1 MTKKSGYN
9 FNNLTKTQQNC
20 LSLIESL
27 GIYELRALARI
38 FGGNSPTTM
47 KRNDHIQTI
56 MEKIISGDDI
66 RPIPLRQGR
75 PYKELTNIQGI
86 LDELSHI
93 AGRDYSLQA
102 NKTPENTVFKK
113 KITFKQPV
121 DAVLTQKLFPI
132 QAKGIINESFDG
144 NFYFYNQFN
153 SRYIL
158 VGESNKEKLQP
169 FDFVE
174 GTAVL
179 MNDSDYMLET
189 LSKINFQP
197 ADTYQPA
204 ENPYKQAPA
213 TEVATIAGKQ
223 LALGNRYLICD
234 ANITQDAQ
242 KFAKIVKDL
251 QAHNIFTVAVVAN
264 VMEED
269 VLTIQ
274 SVGFDNL
281 IMSKYEDS
289 CEDVYLNLI
298 LAKENIKNLQNTGT
312 NLAIFVQDAVTLAN
326 NVDCC
331 AKLSLRNA
339 IGHTD
344 ESVSLIKDL
353 VLSAKAGE
361 NNKHS
366 TLFVCYDQTDLND
379 QLFVSNIFKVSKKID
394 F

>member
-1 MTKKSGYN
+1 MAKKDVYN
-9 FNNLTKTQQNC
+9 FKNLTKTQQNC

-56 MEKIISGDDI
+56 MDKIISGEDI

-102 NKTPENTVFKK
+102 NKTPEGTVFKK

-121 DAVLTQKLFPI
+121 DSVLTQKLFPI
-132 QAKGIINESFDG
+132 RAKGIINESYDG

-153 SRYIL
+153 ARYIL
-158 VGESNKEKLQP
+158 VAESQKAHLQP

-179 MNDSDYMLET
+179 MNDSDYVLEN
-189 LSKINFQP
+189 LEKINFQS
-197 ADTYQPA
+197 AKTYSA
-204 ENPYKQAPA
+204 IENPYKSVTASQI
-213 TEVATIAGKQ
+213 ATICDKQ
-223 LALGNRYLICD
+223 VVLGNRYVVCD
-234 ANITQDAQ
+234 TNLTQDAS
-242 KFAKIVKDL
+242 KFAEIVNQLKN
-251 QAHNIFTVAVVAN
+251 HGIFTIAIVPN
-264 VMEED
+264 IMEED
-269 VLTIQ
+269 VLTLQ
-274 SVGFDNL
+274 SIGFDSL
-281 IMSKYEDS
+281 VMSKYEDS
-289 CEDVYLNLI
+289 CEDVYINLM
-298 LAKENIKNLQNTGT
+298 LAKENIKKFQSLGT

-361 NNKHS
+361 EDKHS

>member
-1 MTKKSGYN
+1 MAKKDVYN
-9 FNNLTKTQQNC
+9 FKNLTKTQQNC

-56 MEKIISGDDI
+56 MDKIISGEDI

-113 KITFKQPV
+113 KLTFKQSV
-121 DAVLTQKLFPI
+121 DSILAQRLFPI
-132 QAKGIINESFDG
+132 QAKGIVNESFDG
-144 NFYFYNQFN
+144 NFYFYNQIN

-158 VGESNKEKLQP
+158 VSESQRKNLKP

-174 GTAVL
+174 GTAIL
-179 MNDSDYMLET
+179 MNEGDYILEEVA
-189 LSKINFQP
+189 KINFQP
-197 ADTYQPA
+197 VNEYNPT
-204 ENPYKQAPA
+204 ENPYKQVPA
-213 TEVATIAGKQ
+213 SQTATILQKQ
-223 LALGNRYLICD
+223 ITLGNRYTICN
-234 ANITQDAQ
+234 ANFTQDAS
-242 KFAKIVKDL
+242 KFADVVKQLKALD
-251 QAHNIFTVAVVAN
+251 IFTVAIVPN

-274 SVGFDNL
+274 SIGFDNL
-281 IMSKYEDS
+281 VISKYEDS
-289 CEDVYLNLI
+289 PEDVYINLM
-298 LAKENIKNLQNTGT
+298 LARENIKTLQNLGR
-312 NLAIFVQDAVTLAN
+312 NLAIFIQDAVTLAN

-344 ESVSLIKDL
+344 ESVSLVKEF

-361 NNKHS
+361 DNKHS

-379 QLFVSNIFKVSKKID
+379 QLFVSNIFKVSKNIEL
-394 F
+394 

>member
-56 MEKIISGDDI
+56 MDKIVSGEDI

-102 NKTPENTVFKK
+102 NKAPENTVFKK

-121 DAVLTQKLFPI
+121 DSVLTQKLFPI
-132 QAKGIINESFDG
+132 QAKGIVNESYDG

-158 VGESNKEKLQP
+158 VAEDQKNKLQP

-179 MNDSDYMLET
+179 MNDNDYMLET

-197 ADTYQPA
+197 AQLYSAT
-204 ENPYKQAPA
+204 ESPYKQAPA
-213 TEVATIAGKQ
+213 SKIATLAGKEVV
-223 LALGNRYLICD
+223 LGNRYVVCD
-234 ANITQDAQ
+234 ANLTQDAS
-242 KFAKIVKDL
+242 KFAEIVSQLKSL
-251 QAHNIFTVAVVAN
+251 NIFTIAIVPN

-274 SVGFDNL
+274 SIGFDNL

-298 LAKENIKNLQNTGT
+298 LAKENIKKLQNLGT

-344 ESVSLIKDL
+344 ESVSLVKDI
-353 VLSAKAGE
+353 VLSAKAAE
-361 NNKHS
+361 DDKHS
-366 TLFVCYDQTDLND
+366 TFFVCYDQTDLND
-379 QLFVSNIFKVSKKID
+379 QLFVSNIFKVSKKFD